1 MICNM
6 IGYTYQMKEN
16 TMTLTWTAD
25 FGDNNIRTWDSKYTL
40 CEIVEVFNKA
50 QRGALNK
57 GQTLTFVEQF
67 VTYSVK
73 A

>member
-1 MICNM
+1 M

-57 GQTLTFVEQF
+57 GKTLTFVEQF

>member
-1 MICNM
+1 
-6 IGYTYQMKEN
+6 
-16 TMTLTWTAD
+16 MTLTWTAD

-50 QRGALNK
+50 QRGALTK
-57 GQTLTFVEQF
+57 GKTLTFVEQF

>member
-1 MICNM
+1 
-6 IGYTYQMKEN
+6 
-16 TMTLTWTAD
+16 MTLTWTAD
-25 FGDNNIRTWDSKYTL
+25 FGDNNISTWDAKYTL

-50 QRGALNK
+50 QRRVLTK

>member
-1 MICNM
+1 M

-25 FGDNNIRTWDSKYTL
+25 FGDNKIRTWDSKYTL

>member
-1 MICNM
+1 
-6 IGYTYQMKEN
+6 MKEN

-25 FGDNNIRTWDSKYTL
+25 FGDNNIRTWDAKYTL

-50 QRGALNK
+50 QRRVLTK
-57 GQTLTFVEQF
+57 GQTLTFVETF

-73 A
+73 ASYSVKA